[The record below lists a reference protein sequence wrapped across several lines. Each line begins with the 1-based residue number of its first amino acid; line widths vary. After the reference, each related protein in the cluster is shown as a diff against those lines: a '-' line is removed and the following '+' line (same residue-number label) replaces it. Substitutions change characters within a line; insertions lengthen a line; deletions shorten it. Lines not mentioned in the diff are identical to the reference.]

1 MDPDTPTDDAVDQV
15 VLEEPLPH
23 GVWQL
28 GEGEQEGE
36 QVGQPEVVG
45 GDQGVLG
52 RLLQCSHILLY
63 FSTFYITQM
72 LRSPSVLPA
81 WTGPRSSR
89 WPGPGGGAARRRCR
103 ASSRTRCNQTSCV

>member
-1 MDPDTPTDDAVDQV
+1 MDTDTPTDDAVDQV

-52 RLLQCSHILLY
+52 GLLQCSHILLY
-63 FSTFYITQM
+63 FYILHHT
-72 LRSPSVLPA
+72 
-81 WTGPRSSR
+81 
-89 WPGPGGGAARRRCR
+89 
-103 ASSRTRCNQTSCV
+103 NF

>member
-1 MDPDTPTDDAVDQV
+1 MDTDTPTDDAVDQI

-52 RLLQCSHILLY
+52 GLLQCSHILLY
-63 FSTFYITQM
+63 FSTFY
-72 LRSPSVLPA
+72 
-81 WTGPRSSR
+81 
-89 WPGPGGGAARRRCR
+89 
-103 ASSRTRCNQTSCV
+103 TSHKC